1 MEQIYPYTQ
10 VSIYTFGSPRT
21 GNQAWS
27 DYVYRSMGPGGY
39 QRVTHYND
47 AVPHLPPRNKLGI
60 KYNHAGDEVWYKN
73 YGADLTYKICKY

>member
-1 MEQIYPYTQ
+1 
-10 VSIYTFGSPRT
+10 
-21 GNQAWS
+21 
-27 DYVYRSMGPGGY
+27 MGPGGY